1 MSEAIMKVLGISA
14 NSRLLALA
22 IIHDNELKDFNV
34 HLFKE
39 RWSDQKVKRIIGQIK
54 RCIKTHSITKIALTI
69 PYAHYQNK
77 ETKKLIIQIKT
88 FCDKKNCSVETYS
101 PQAFHCLFEEA
112 RAKKKAL
119 MKSLV
124 ERYPE
129 LLFPYRKEI
138 TNKRRYYH
146 KLFEAVAAGTLLAR
160 DLKLKNLAQNDM

>member
-1 MSEAIMKVLGISA
+1 MKEATMKVLGISA

-22 IIHDNELKDFNV
+22 IIQDNELHDFNV

-39 RWSDQKVKRIIGQIK
+39 KWSDQKVKRIIGHIK
-54 RCIKTHSITKIALTI
+54 RCVREHAITNIALTI
-69 PYAHYQNK
+69 PYAHYQNR
-77 ETKKLIIQIKT
+77 ETKKLITQIKT
-88 FCDKKNCSVETYS
+88 FCDKKNCSVTTYS
-101 PQAFHCLFEEA
+101 PAEFQCLCEDA

-124 ERYPE
+124 EKYPE
-129 LLFPYRKEI
+129 LHHPYRKEI

-160 DLKLKNLAQNDM
+160 ALKL